1 MLASLTTSRLSLAS
15 TASQNL
21 AKLIAKLEA
30 AVSVIPETQLS
41 PVHKIET
48 EAEAEEEDEDP
59 TELFHRDIGVQTS
72 PPHSRSGSVSP
83 APSPS
88 LVGSQVERLQ
98 MLKTHLEEIQTESTK
113 EGENT
118 GELETTMGLLREY
131 LDGFAYTVPSYAGNY
146 GFVGGAG
153 AGGKDEDDEIGR
165 VKAGIRGVKGVLLS
179 ARSFPGGVRGR

>member
-21 AKLIAKLEA
+21 SKLIAKLEA
-30 AVSVIPETQLS
+30 AVSTIPETQQP
-41 PVHKIET
+41 PVDKT
-48 EAEAEEEDEDP
+48 EAEEEDEDP

-83 APSPS
+83 APPS
-88 LVGSQVERLQ
+88 LVQRLQ
-98 MLKTHLEEIQTESTK
+98 MMKTHLQEIQADSTK

-118 GELETTMGLLREY
+118 GELETTVGVLREY
-131 LDGFAYTVPSYAGNY
+131 LDGMAYTAPSYAGNY
-146 GFVGGAG
+146 GFVGAAG

>member
-1 MLASLTTSRLSLAS
+1 
-15 TASQNL
+15 
-21 AKLIAKLEA
+21 
-30 AVSVIPETQLS
+30 
-41 PVHKIET
+41 
-48 EAEAEEEDEDP
+48 
-59 TELFHRDIGVQTS
+59 
-72 PPHSRSGSVSP
+72 
-83 APSPS
+83 
-88 LVGSQVERLQ
+88 